1 MDPIPSEGAEAVGTP
16 DLAIHQIVQK
26 LQPLLDSGRLD
37 NLVDLLSIA
46 SDIVDLLDCAM
57 VEKLATLFEQ
67 TTSVSWELG
76 NAVRMA
82 KSQTQ
87 ALEHPDSL
95 YGLLTLLREPDTRRG
110 VGLILRALNVIGRQ
124 L

>member
-1 MDPIPSEGAEAVGTP
+1 MDAIPSDGTQAGATP
-16 DLAIHQIVQK
+16 DLAIHEIVQK

-110 VGLILRALNVIGRQ
+110 VGLILRTLNVIGRQ

>member
-1 MDPIPSEGAEAVGTP
+1 MDAIPSDGVEAVATP
-16 DLAIHQIVQK
+16 DLAIHAIVQK

-46 SDIVDLLDCAM
+46 SDMVDLLDCAM

-67 TTSVSWELG
+67 TTSVSWDLG

-110 VGLILRALNVIGRQ
+110 VGLILRTLNVIGRQ

>member
-1 MDPIPSEGAEAVGTP
+1 MDAIPSDGAQAGATP
-16 DLAIHQIVQK
+16 DLAIHEIVQK

-110 VGLILRALNVIGRQ
+110 VGLILRTLNVIGRQ

>member
-1 MDPIPSEGAEAVGTP
+1 MDPIPSDGAQAVGTP

-110 VGLILRALNVIGRQ
+110 VGLILRTLNVIGRQ

>member
-1 MDPIPSEGAEAVGTP
+1 MDAIPSEGAQAVGTP

-37 NLVDLLSIA
+37 NLVDLLSIG
-46 SDIVDLLDCAM
+46 SDMVDLLDCAM

-110 VGLILRALNVIGRQ
+110 VGLILRTLNVIGRQ

>member
-1 MDPIPSEGAEAVGTP
+1 MDAIPSDGAEAVGTP

-37 NLVDLLSIA
+37 NLVDLLSIG
-46 SDIVDLLDCAM
+46 SDMVDLLDCAM

-110 VGLILRALNVIGRQ
+110 VGLILRTLNVIGRQ

>member
-1 MDPIPSEGAEAVGTP
+1 MDAIPSDGAEAVGTP

-46 SDIVDLLDCAM
+46 SDMVDLLDCAM

-110 VGLILRALNVIGRQ
+110 VGLILRTLNVIGRQ

>member
-1 MDPIPSEGAEAVGTP
+1 MDAIPSDGAEAVGTP

-87 ALEHPDSL
+87 TLEHPDSL

-110 VGLILRALNVIGRQ
+110 VGLILRTLNVIGRQ

>member
-1 MDPIPSEGAEAVGTP
+1 MDAIPSDGAQAGATP
-16 DLAIHQIVQK
+16 DLAIHEIVQK

-37 NLVDLLSIA
+37 NLIDLLSIA

-110 VGLILRALNVIGRQ
+110 VGLILRTLNVIGRQ